1 MNGAASG
8 EHLLQ
13 RGLKLSHLR
22 LMAALAE
29 TGQITQAADRI
40 GLAQPAA
47 SRLLAEVERIL
58 GQPVH
63 QRSGRGMALTAVGRA
78 LALRAQRIQRELN
91 AAAREM
97 AEAGAGGAGHVR
109 IGSVTGPAIDRVL
122 PVLRHTRLTA
132 PQITAEVIVATS
144 DILSDHLRAGRIDF
158 AIARLPPA
166 PDHALFTL
174 APIATEPVSLVVRR
188 GHPLAARKAPLLPEL
203 LGYDWVMPARESV
216 MTRAVLAWLAAQ
228 GQPAPPQRLS
238 TASFLLTLALLQ
250 QSNAIAPLAS
260 AVAASFCTGPEANF
274 AELPMEPAIEVEAF
288 GLITLAEAQL
298 TPLAQRLADAIC
310 SIAPC
315 RPALGDHMP

>member
-1 MNGAASG
+1 MHQNSNP
-8 EHLLQ
+8 ENTRL

-47 SRLLAEVERIL
+47 SRLLAEVERII

-63 QRSGRGMALTAVGRA
+63 HRSGRGMALTAVGRA
-78 LALRAQRIQRELN
+78 LALRAQRIERELHD
-91 AAAREM
+91 AAREM
-97 AEAGAGGAGHVR
+97 SEVGAGGAGHVR
-109 IGSVTGPAIDRVL
+109 IGAVTGPAIDRVL

-144 DILSDHLRAGRIDF
+144 DLLCAHLRAGRIDF
-158 AIARLPPA
+158 AIGRLPRT

-174 APIATEPVSLVVRR
+174 TPIASEPVSLVVRR
-188 GHPLAARKAPLLPEL
+188 GHPLASRPAPPLQEL
-203 LGYDWVMPARESV
+203 MGYDWVMPARDSV
-216 MTRAVLAWLAAQ
+216 MAQAVLGWLAAR
-228 GQPAPPQRLS
+228 GMPAPPQRLF
-238 TASFLLTLALLQ
+238 TASFLLTLTLLQ
-250 QSNAIAPLAS
+250 QSNAVAPLAS

-274 AELPMEPAIEVEAF
+274 AELPQERGIEVEPF
-288 GLITLAEAQL
+288 GLIKPALAQL

-310 SIAPC
+310 RIEPR
-315 RPALGDHMP
+315 RPALGDHMQ